1 PPAPPVPPDRRL
13 LLTYYY
19 YWYDATTGAHLT
31 PEQILNNHLPATP
44 QPTWRS
50 IDWHRRQLSDMA
62 YAGINV
68 ALPVYWGFDFPPDA
82 WSMDGLPVLGQAWQA
97 LHAEG
102 AAPPQLGLFLDT
114 TIIRGRDLTT
124 ANGMAYF
131 YANLRAYFSQIPRE
145 AWALVNGGPV
155 VFLYMSNFAAAMNQ
169 ATLDYAY
176 AHFQADFGVRPYIVR
191 EVSWDYPIL
200 GRDSQGAPIIDSA
213 HPIQTENNYLWGA
226 AQHGYVERGGV
237 AAVGPGY
244 DDRNLPGRAGT
255 VVDRAQGRF
264 YATNFVAALRS
275 GHPLL
280 AIETWNEIHEAS
292 GICETVE
299 YGRGYI
305 ELTRALAPYF
315 HAVPSR

>member
-1 PPAPPVPPDRRL
+1 
-13 LLTYYY
+13 
-19 YWYDATTGAHLT
+19 
-31 PEQILNNHLPATP
+31 
-44 QPTWRS
+44 
-50 IDWHRRQLSDMA
+50 MA